1 MPYCSVQDVRNR
13 NKDLLK
19 PGSVDDDRITGF
31 ISYSEG
37 IVNGM
42 LAERYPVPLSTV
54 PELIRGITA
63 DLAASKSLAESVG
76 NSGRNDEPT
85 QADALW
91 KQAMDLL
98 KMLADG
104 TMLLA
109 APAAEAETTVKL
121 PAVSSTYGR
130 RPKFEGWDPSRP
142 ETYRRR

>member
-13 NKDLLK
+13 NNDLLK

-63 DLAASKSLAESVG
+63 DMAASKALAESVG
-76 NSGRNDEPT
+76 NAGTNEAPT
-85 QADALW
+85 QADNLW

-109 APAAEAETTVKL
+109 APIQAETTVKV

-130 RPKFEGWDPSRP
+130 KLKFEGWDPSNP
-142 ETYRRR
+142 MTYRR

>member
-13 NKDLLK
+13 NNDLLK
-19 PGSVDDDRITGF
+19 PGSVDDARITGF
-31 ISYSEG
+31 IAYSEG

-42 LAERYPVPLSTV
+42 LAERYPVPLLTV

-63 DLAASKSLAESVG
+63 DLAASKALAESAG
-76 NSGRNDEPT
+76 NAGTNEPPT
-85 QADALW
+85 QSDNLW

-109 APAAEAETTVKL
+109 GPVQEAETTVKM
-121 PAVSSTYGR
+121 PAVSSSYGR
-130 RPKFEGWDPSRP
+130 RPKFEGWDPSNP
-142 ETYRRR
+142 MTYRRR